1 MSASC
6 FSTPWSVSGVARGR
20 LLPLARLL
28 RRLRVADGLL
38 PLLLL
43 LVLGIAL
50 IAPEQPDVQADIC
63 QRHNGAAACR
73 VW

>member
-1 MSASC
+1 M
-6 FSTPWSVSGVARGR
+6 ARGR

-38 PLLLL
+38 PLVLL

-50 IAPEQPDVQADIC
+50 IAPERPDVQADIC
-63 QRHNGAAACR
+63 QRHNGPAACR

>member
-1 MSASC
+1 M
-6 FSTPWSVSGVARGR
+6 ARGR

-38 PLLLL
+38 PLALL

-63 QRHNGAAACR
+63 QRHNGPAACR